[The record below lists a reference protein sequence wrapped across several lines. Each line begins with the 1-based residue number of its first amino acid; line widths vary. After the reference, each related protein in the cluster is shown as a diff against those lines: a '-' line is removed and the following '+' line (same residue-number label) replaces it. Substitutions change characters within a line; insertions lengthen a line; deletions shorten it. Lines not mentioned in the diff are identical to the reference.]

1 MAIKEYLPEVIATRT
16 AENCRRHPFFKGSWK
31 WRIGAIC
38 LCAILLGVIYHP
50 EYVPGQRGQ
59 QQAARQPSVLK
70 SGAGVDV
77 ASGRLPRWLGNEGW
91 ETSRAVPEPAADDEM
106 VAQGRDG
113 IVGRFHAMLKAILS
127 RRVNDKPGEYGPRNR
142 GIRADAPLLSVLS
155 TARSQAEASEV
166 KRQRSAGTVFRDCEE
181 CPQMVVLPS
190 GSFMMGSPDGEEGR
204 DEDESPR
211 HLVKIEYRFAVGV
224 YEVTFDEWEACV
236 AAGGCGGY
244 VPNDKNW
251 GRGERPVINVSWD
264 DAQSY
269 VSWLSKRTGVS
280 YRLLSESEWEYAARA
295 GTTTTRYSWGD
306 DIGANLANCRSCGSR
321 WDAQGTAPVGWFPA
335 NAWGLHDM
343 RGNVWEWVQDCWND
357 HYLRA
362 PADGSAWERG
372 NCSRRVL
379 RGGSW
384 VSIPRNLRSANR
396 LRFTSVGRLND
407 FGFRV
412 ARTVTP

>member
-1 MAIKEYLPEVIATRT
+1 MKQFRDDFEVGLARFVDEARSLARFDHRHIVRLFRSFKAHGTAYIVMEYAEGETLSNFAEGKGTLRETELKAILYPILDGLEVMHRADNLHRKGNPFATATQERMT
-16 AENCRRHPFFKGSWK
+16 ADDRSTHRRDIYRRHPFFKGSWK

-38 LCAILLGVIYHP
+38 LCAVLLGVIYHP

-106 VAQGRDG
+106 VAQGKDG

-127 RRVNDKPGEYGPRNR
+127 RRVNDKPGEYGSRNR

-280 YRLLSESEWEYAARA
+280 YRLLSESEWEYAACLQRGAPRRQARA
-295 GTTTTRYSWGD
+295 GTTTRYSWG
-306 DIGANLANCRSCGSR
+306 G
-321 WDAQGTAPVGWFPA
+321 
-335 NAWGLHDM
+335 
-343 RGNVWEWVQDCWND
+343 
-357 HYLRA
+357 
-362 PADGSAWERG
+362 
-372 NCSRRVL
+372 
-379 RGGSW
+379 
-384 VSIPRNLRSANR
+384 
-396 LRFTSVGRLND
+396 
-407 FGFRV
+407 
-412 ARTVTP
+412 

>member
-1 MAIKEYLPEVIATRT
+1 MWRRVVCRGGSAT
-16 AENCRRHPFFKGSWK
+16 KG
-31 WRIGAIC
+31 G
-38 LCAILLGVIYHP
+38 
-50 EYVPGQRGQ
+50 
-59 QQAARQPSVLK
+59 
-70 SGAGVDV
+70 
-77 ASGRLPRWLGNEGW
+77 

-251 GRGERPVINVSWD
+251 GRGERPVIHVSWD

-295 GTTTTRYSWGD
+295 GTTTRYSWGD
-306 DIGANLANCRSCGSR
+306 DIGRNLANCRSCGSR
-321 WDAQGTAPVGWFPA
+321 WDAQGTAPVGWFPSKCVGSA
-335 NAWGLHDM
+335 RYARERVGVGAGLLE
-343 RGNVWEWVQDCWND
+343 RPLSSCTGGT
-357 HYLRA
+357 
-362 PADGSAWERG
+362 GSAWERG